1 MLSAQPSSVAT
12 RNGVIAGVILGILS
26 LPIITVSAA
35 TGAVRARSGLA
46 LIFLLIALVVF
57 AVAGF
62 SASRR
67 NGLLRSG
74 VWAGF
79 LAALITTFIAVCLG
93 IVIVTLLAPSLL
105 AAVPAAQRGVA
116 RPVARLAIAMRL
128 AFQRLTLGGLV
139 LLVGGLLAG
148 LVGGLLGRIGRRGGS
163 DGGRSQAAYVASDA
177 SAQAFSAPTMPT
189 PPYAQPSTPPMGQAI
204 ATPPAYY
211 PQATPYDD
219 SSPTTVRE
227 SQP

>member
-1 MLSAQPSSVAT
+1 MSAQPSSAAT
-12 RNGVIAGVILGILS
+12 RNGVVAGVILGILS

-35 TGAVRARSGLA
+35 AGAVGARNGLA
-46 LIFLLIALVVF
+46 FIFLLIALVVF
-57 AVAGF
+57 AIAGF

-93 IVIVTLLAPSLL
+93 IVIVTLLTPSLL
-105 AAVPAAQRGVA
+105 GAA
-116 RPVARLAIAMRL
+116 PVVRRVGRLALVTRL
-128 AFQRLTLGGLV
+128 ALVRLTLGGLV
-139 LLVGGLLAG
+139 LLLGGLLAG
-148 LVGGLLGRIGRRGGS
+148 LVGGLLGRIGWRGGT
-163 DGGRSQAAYVASDA
+163 DGGRGQAAAYVASDA
-177 SAQAFSAPTMPT
+177 SAQAFTAPTTPT
-189 PPYAQPSTPPMGQAI
+189 PPYAQPYTPPMGQAI

-219 SSPTTVRE
+219 SAPTTVRE
-227 SQP
+227 HQP

>member
-1 MLSAQPSSVAT
+1 MSAQPPSVAT
-12 RNGVIAGVILGILS
+12 RNGAIAGVLLGILC

-35 TGAVRARSGLA
+35 RAALGPRNGLA
-46 LIFLLIALVVF
+46 IIFLVIALIVF

-105 AAVPAAQRGVA
+105 AAAPAARRGVA
-116 RPVARLAIAMRL
+116 WRVSRLTVTARLAVV
-128 AFQRLTLGGLV
+128 RLTLGGLI
-139 LLVGGLLAG
+139 LLVGGLVAG
-148 LVGGLLGRIGRRGGS
+148 LVGGLLGRIGRRSG
-163 DGGRSQAAYVASDA
+163 DGGRGGQAAAYVAQGA
-177 SAQAFSAPTMPT
+177 NAQAFSAPTTPT
-189 PPYAQPSTPPMGQAI
+189 PPYGQPYTPPMGPVN
-204 ATPPAYY
+204 TPPPAYY
-211 PQATPYDD
+211 PAAAPFDD
-219 SSPTTVRE
+219 NAPTTVRE